1 LAFPERLLSEDEE
14 LIYDL
19 RPHWLTLVVPVLLTV
34 AVVVAVGAA
43 WVVMPAGDLQQPARM
58 AVGVIGL
65 AVLLATVVGR
75 VLRWATTHFVLTT
88 ERLIFRSGVVAKFG
102 REIPL
107 ERINDVTFS
116 QSLFER
122 MIGAGDL
129 LLESAGEHGQ
139 SRFSNIRDPEAVQL
153 EIYRQME
160 ANDRRRAGY
169 ATTRPHPAAADRT
182 PTPPGPPHPPANSPR
197 RPGAPGRPPRP
208 RRRHRGGVPAYEA
221 RAAGPDVAGGAT
233 FALGGALRQRTQAVE
248 GEVTGADLQFRE
260 FFAAE
265 YGRLRGL
272 GYLLTSDWGQAE
284 ELAQDALV
292 RTYRA
297 WPRVR
302 GHDRPG
308 AYARKVLVNRHR
320 SLLRRAKVEARH
332 LAGRRVEEA
341 VQPELGTDGLVLW
354 SAVRRLPARQ
364 RAVLVLR
371 YHQDL
376 PEAEVAR
383 LLGLPLGTVKSLAHR
398 GLARLRAELGSP
410 AMEEIRGNLE

>member
-75 VLRWATTHFVLTT
+75 VLRWTTTHFVLTT

-169 ATTRPHPAAADRT
+169 ATTQSQPAAADRT
-182 PTPPGPPHPPANSPR
+182 PTPPARPATPT
-197 RPGAPGRPPRP
+197 RPPTPLDDLER
-208 RRRHRGGVPAYEA
+208 
-221 RAAGPDVAGGAT
+221 
-233 FALGGALRQRTQAVE
+233 L
-248 GEVTGADLQFRE
+248 ADLRDRGAVTEEEFQRMKRE
-260 FFAAE
+260 
-265 YGRLRGL
+265 
-272 GYLLTSDWGQAE
+272 LL
-284 ELAQDALV
+284 
-292 RTYRA
+292 
-297 WPRVR
+297 
-302 GHDRPG
+302 DR
-308 AYARKVLVNRHR
+308 
-320 SLLRRAKVEARH
+320 
-332 LAGRRVEEA
+332 
-341 VQPELGTDGLVLW
+341 
-354 SAVRRLPARQ
+354 
-364 RAVLVLR
+364 
-371 YHQDL
+371 
-376 PEAEVAR
+376 
-383 LLGLPLGTVKSLAHR
+383 
-398 GLARLRAELGSP
+398 
-410 AMEEIRGNLE
+410 I